1 MVFDSFEADETVFNQ
16 YYSRENKYALSNT
29 AGSGG
34 YSENEKIRFQRIV
47 DFLIAQNVDKNAK
60 IMDIGSGKG
69 GLLSVL
75 LENGFKNLCAVEKS
89 DKCVEYMKIHASW
102 SIIHSGLDELQE
114 KNHSDLIICSQ
125 IFEHLLSPG
134 RSLEILREVLRPE
147 GMLLLEVPDASRYCD
162 FFYKP
167 YHYFDAEH
175 INHFSPESLKMLLK
189 SCGFTPLA
197 YGNSEDALCDNVVY
211 PNCHVLS
218 KKSRNGISEFNP
230 DRNLLDKINS
240 YLEKSA
246 SFTKKQEMLLE
257 SIDPGKRCFIWGCGA
272 YGMKLLEQ
280 GMFSKLNIAGL
291 IDSDNLKQ
299 GIVIQGHK
307 VYSPEIFKTE
317 KECIV
322 CITSAVYDSEI
333 RNQLKSM
340 GFSGTIVSV

>member
-1 MVFDSFEADETVFNQ
+1 MNSYRPCPICQRNEVELLHAIKYPAEENRILPVDYQIVTCRKCGMVFDSFEADETVFNQ

-162 FFYKP
+162 FF
-167 YHYFDAEH
+167 
-175 INHFSPESLKMLLK
+175 L
-189 SCGFTPLA
+189 
-197 YGNSEDALCDNVVY
+197 
-211 PNCHVLS
+211 
-218 KKSRNGISEFNP
+218 
-230 DRNLLDKINS
+230 
-240 YLEKSA
+240 
-246 SFTKKQEMLLE
+246 
-257 SIDPGKRCFIWGCGA
+257 
-272 YGMKLLEQ
+272 
-280 GMFSKLNIAGL
+280 
-291 IDSDNLKQ
+291 
-299 GIVIQGHK
+299 
-307 VYSPEIFKTE
+307 
-317 KECIV
+317 
-322 CITSAVYDSEI
+322 
-333 RNQLKSM
+333 
-340 GFSGTIVSV
+340 